1 MPSIPEDRV
10 LAARAAV
17 LRAAV
22 PAGVRVSFGEGRRRT
37 DLTLALLRG
46 ERLSVLSL
54 TPRLL
59 EDVQAD
65 IEIVRSARVGQ
76 SYELMMAL
84 TEKLEQQ
91 PLRAPERRAKLR
103 RIAGAARPDDETATL
118 LDDGRGP

>member
-54 TPRLL
+54 APRLL

-91 PLRAPERRAKLR
+91 PLRSPERRAKLR

-118 LDDGRGP
+118 LEGGRRP

>member
-1 MPSIPEDRV
+1 MGGMGVDPDERSLE
-10 LAARAAV
+10 ARAAV

-54 TPRLL
+54 APRLGDEL
-59 EDVQAD
+59 PADV
-65 IEIVRSARVGQ
+65 EIVRSASVGR
-76 SYELMMAL
+76 SFELMVAL

-91 PLRAPERRAKLR
+91 PLRSPERRAKLR
-103 RIAGAARPDDETATL
+103 RLARDPRSDQETAEL
-118 LDDGRGP
+118 LEDG